1 MHRAKNFATVGLTL
15 GFVCL
20 CGVLS
25 LRGQESRAP
34 SDGGQAAQ
42 QSESKHQAQPEQ
54 GRQNQQAPQMQQPT
68 IKSDVRIVLVDV
80 VVTGAKGQPAGGLKK
95 EDFQVSEDGKA
106 QTVSFFEEH
115 TDGKVTPVALPEMP
129 PGVYT
134 NYPTVKTT
142 DSVNVL
148 LLDSLNTQAI
158 DQSYVRPQMEKYME
172 AAIAS
177 PHGAR
182 LAIFTL
188 GQQLRMIRGFTADSA
203 KSLEAMK
210 DPNSHTEAKFE
221 PQVASP
227 LRKEREAA
235 LCGQKAPIAI
245 EACKGYVAGLSVDRA
260 ADRIGMTLQ
269 AFQALARYLAPIP
282 GRKNIMWVAG
292 SFPIH
297 FFPDTGRRGEF
308 KSPYPNEVRQTA
320 ELLTADQ
327 VAVYPI
333 SATGVGGESYLQ
345 ATNGDPNANR
355 TGKAVADDEADRSFN
370 QIGMELLARDT
381 GGHAF
386 YNTNGLSEAMEQA
399 VEEGSH
405 FYSLAYVPSNSKMDG
420 KFRKIDLK
428 VSGGDYRLAYR
439 RGYYAENAK
448 FLVADAD
455 RKRSDALL
463 PLMGL
468 GMPDFA
474 QVLYKLKVAPVA
486 DAGGVKESKE
496 PSARYALDFAIT
508 PTDLHLAMGPDGK
521 RRGNIEFMA
530 AAFDA
535 DGNALKMERKKSEI
549 VLEPQMY
556 AEVMRVGLQ
565 MHREIDVPENA
576 AYLRTGIM
584 DLETGKMGSLTIEMR
599 SKEAKK

>member
-1 MHRAKNFATVGLTL
+1 MAL
-15 GFVCL
+15 GNWRSKHHLKWVAASGIAL
-20 CGVLS
+20 GVVWLAGGVIV
-25 LRGQESRAP
+25 LRGQDAAEAK
-34 SDGGQAAQ
+34 GGSQSGQPEELGEQAA
-42 QSESKHQAQPEQ
+42 
-54 GRQNQQAPQMQQPT
+54 

-80 VVTGAKGQPAGGLKK
+80 VVTGAKGQTAARLKK

-115 TDGKVTPVALPEMP
+115 TDGKVTPVKLPEMP
-129 PGVYT
+129 PDVFT

-158 DQSYVRPQMEKYME
+158 DQTYVRPQMEKYME

-177 PHGAR
+177 PRGAR

-203 KSLEAMK
+203 KSLEAVE

-221 PQVASP
+221 PQMATP
-227 LRKEREAA
+227 LRKDAEATG
-235 LCGQKAPIAI
+235 CGAKAPMGVQ
-245 EACKGYVAGLSVDRA
+245 ACKEYMSQLNAERAGDRV
-260 ADRIGMTLQ
+260 GMTLQ

-282 GRKNIMWVAG
+282 GRKNILWVAG

-297 FFPDTGRRGEF
+297 FFPDTGRRGRF
-308 KSPYPNEVRQTA
+308 SSPYPNEVRQTA

-333 SATGVGGESYLQ
+333 GATGVGGESYLEANQ
-345 ATNGDPNANR
+345 GDPASNK
-355 TGKAVADDEADRSFN
+355 TGKAVEDVEADRAFN
-370 QIGMELLARDT
+370 QIAMEMLARDT

-420 KFRKIDLK
+420 KYRKIDLK
-428 VSGGDYRLAYR
+428 VAGEYKLAYR

-448 FLVADAD
+448 FPMTAAGQ
-455 RKRSDALL
+455 KKNDALV
-463 PLMGL
+463 PLMGF

-474 QVLYKLKVAPVA
+474 QVLYKVRVAPLTDSNGA
-486 DAGGVKESKE
+486 SGVKELGV
-496 PSARYALDFAIT
+496 PSVRYALDFAIT
-508 PTDLHLAMGPDGK
+508 PSDLHLEIGPDGK
-521 RRGNIEFMA
+521 RRGNIEVMLVA
-530 AAFDA
+530 YDA
-535 DGNALKMERKKSEI
+535 DGGVANVFRKKSEI
-549 VLEPQMY
+549 VLDPQMY

-576 AYLRTGIM
+576 AYLRTGLM
-584 DLETGKMGSLTIEMR
+584 DLDSGKLGSLTVEIR
-599 SKEAKK
+599 SKEAMK

>member
-1 MHRAKNFATVGLTL
+1 MALRTCDLNKRSKSLSAGGLVL
-15 GFVCL
+15 ALVCL
-20 CGVLS
+20 SAGGAG
-25 LRGQESRAP
+25 LRGQNANGVSATSGRGE
-34 SDGGQAAQ
+34 AAQ
-42 QSESKHQAQPEQ
+42 P
-54 GRQNQQAPQMQQPT
+54 GQQPA

-80 VVTGAKGQPAGGLKK
+80 VVTGAKGETASGLKK
-95 EDFQVSEDGKA
+95 EDFQISEDGKPQA
-106 QTVSFFEEH
+106 VSFFEEH

-129 PGVYT
+129 ADVFT

-177 PHGAR
+177 PNGAR

-188 GQQLRMIRGFTADSA
+188 GQRLQMIRGFTADAS
-203 KSLEAMK
+203 KSLEAIE
-210 DPNSHTEAKFE
+210 DPRSHTEAKFE
-221 PQVASP
+221 RQMATPFHKGS
-227 LRKEREAA
+227 EAL
-235 LCGQKAPIAI
+235 LCGQKASAAI
-245 EACKGYVAGLSVDRA
+245 DACKAYLAQLNVDRA
-260 ADRIGMTLQ
+260 VDRIQMTLQ

-308 KSPYPNEVRQTA
+308 ANPYPSAVRQTA

-333 SATGVGGESYLQ
+333 GAKALEVESYLQ
-345 ATNGDPNANR
+345 GNADPSANKA
-355 TGKAVADDEADRSFN
+355 GKAVEADEANRSFN
-370 QIGMELLARDT
+370 QIAMESLARDT

-405 FYSLAYVPSNSKMDG
+405 FYSLAYVPSNSRMDG
-420 KFRKIDLK
+420 KYRKIELK
-428 VSGGDYRLAYR
+428 VSGEYKLAYR
-439 RGYYAENAK
+439 HGYYAENAK
-448 FLVADAD
+448 FPVAEAGQ
-455 RKRSDALL
+455 KKNDALV
-463 PLMGL
+463 PLMGF

-474 QVLYKLKVAPVA
+474 QVLYKVRVAPLTA
-486 DAGGVKESKE
+486 DAATGVKELKASMV
-496 PSARYALDFAIT
+496 RYGLDFAIM
-508 PTDLHLAMGPDGK
+508 PTDLHLELGPDGI
-521 RRGNIEFMA
+521 RRGNIEVMLVA
-530 AAFDA
+530 YDV
-535 DGNALKMERKKSEI
+535 DGGIVNVFRKKSEVI
-549 VLEPQMY
+549 LNPKMY

-565 MHREIDVPENA
+565 MHREMDVPENA
-576 AYLRTGIM
+576 AYLRTGLM
-584 DLETGKMGSLTIEMR
+584 DLDTGKLGSLTVEMR
-599 SKEAKK
+599 SKVATK

>member
-1 MHRAKNFATVGLTL
+1 MGLGNGRSNCRAKYLLAGGIAL
-15 GFVCL
+15 GVVCL
-20 CGVLS
+20 SSGVLA
-25 LRGQESRAP
+25 LRGQDSNSAA
-34 SDGGQAAQ
+34 GVAQGAQQGQQAA
-42 QSESKHQAQPEQ
+42 
-54 GRQNQQAPQMQQPT
+54 
-68 IKSDVRIVLVDV
+68 IKADVRIVLVDV
-80 VVTGAKGQPAGGLKK
+80 VVTGAKGAPAAGLKK
-95 EDFQVSEDGKA
+95 EDFQVSEDGKE

-115 TDGKVTPVALPEMP
+115 RDGKVTPVALPAMP
-129 PGVYT
+129 PDVFT

-158 DQSYVRPQMEKYME
+158 DQVYVRQQMEKYME

-203 KSLEAMK
+203 KSLEAMD

-221 PQVASP
+221 RQMASP
-227 LRKEREAA
+227 LRKGAELTACERIRSPA
-235 LCGQKAPIAI
+235 GQD
-245 EACKGYVAGLSVDRA
+245 ACRA
-260 ADRIGMTLQ
+260 FMAEQNGERNADRVAMTLQ

-282 GRKNIMWVAG
+282 GRKNIMWIAG
-292 SFPIH
+292 SFPVH
-297 FFPDTGRRGEF
+297 FFPDTGKRGQF
-308 KSPYPNEVRQTA
+308 ANPYPSELRQTA

-333 SATGVGGESYLQ
+333 GAQGLTGESYLEGS
-345 ATNGDPNANR
+345 ADPNENKA
-355 TGKAVADDEADRSFN
+355 GKVVTADESDRAFN
-370 QIGMELLARDT
+370 QIAMELLARDT

-420 KFRKIDLK
+420 RFRKIDLK
-428 VSGGDYRLAYR
+428 VSGDYKLAYR

-448 FLVADAD
+448 FPVAEAE
-455 RKRSDALL
+455 RKKSDALM

-474 QVLYKLKVAPVA
+474 QVLYKVKVAPAA
-486 DAGGVKESKE
+486 DAGAVRELKE
-496 PSARYALDFAIT
+496 PAVRYGLDFAIT
-508 PTDLHLAMGPDGK
+508 PTDLHLEVGADGK

-530 AAFDA
+530 VAFDA
-535 DGNALKMERKKSEI
+535 DGNAVKMERKKSEI

-565 MHREIDVPENA
+565 MHREMEVPEGA

-584 DLETGKMGSLTIEMR
+584 DLETGKMGSLTVEIQR
-599 SKEAKK
+599 KEATK

>member
-1 MHRAKNFATVGLTL
+1 MALGNWRSDYRSKYLAMGGFAL
-15 GFVCL
+15 GVVCL
-20 CGVLS
+20 LGGALA
-25 LRGQESRAP
+25 LRGQDASAAG
-34 SDGGQAAQ
+34 GGQRAGQ
-42 QSESKHQAQPEQ
+42 ERDGSKEQP
-54 GRQNQQAPQMQQPT
+54 QQPA
-68 IKSDVRIVLVDV
+68 IKADVRIVLVDV
-80 VVTGAKGQPAGGLKK
+80 VVTGAKGTTASGLKK

-106 QTVSFFEEH
+106 QVVSFFEEH
-115 TDGKVTPVALPEMP
+115 AGGRVTPVVLPAMP
-129 PGVYT
+129 ADVFT

-158 DQSYVRPQMEKYME
+158 DQSYVRPQMEKYLE

-177 PHGAR
+177 PNGAR

-188 GQQLRMIRGFTADSA
+188 GQRLQMIRGFTADAA
-203 KSLEAMK
+203 KSLEAIE
-210 DPNSHTEAKFE
+210 DPKSHTEAKFQ
-221 PQVASP
+221 PQMATP
-227 LRKEREAA
+227 FRKDREAT
-235 LCGQKAPIAI
+235 LCGQKAPMAI
-245 EACKGYVAGLSVDRA
+245 EACKAYVGQLSVDRA

-292 SFPIH
+292 SFPVH
-297 FFPDTGRRGEF
+297 FFPDTGKRGEF
-308 KSPYPNEVRQTA
+308 KNPYPNEVRQTA

-345 ATNGDPNANR
+345 ATNGDPSANL
-355 TGKAVADDEADRSFN
+355 TGKAVEDDEADRSFN
-370 QIGMELLARDT
+370 QIAMESLARDT

-386 YNTNGLSEAMEQA
+386 YNTNGLSEAMAQA
-399 VEEGSH
+399 VDEGSH

-428 VSGGDYRLAYR
+428 VTGGDYKLAYR

-448 FLVADAD
+448 FSVTEAE
-455 RKRSDALL
+455 RKKSDALM

-474 QVLYKLKVAPVA
+474 QVLYKVRLSMIFCL
-486 DAGGVKESKE
+486 DCEVKAND
-496 PSARYALDFAIT
+496 PTRYAMDFAIT
-508 PTDLHLAMGPDGK
+508 PSDLHLEAGADGK
-521 RRGNIEFMA
+521 RRGSVEFMA

-535 DGNALKMERKKSEI
+535 DGNTLKMERKKSEI

-556 AEVMRVGLQ
+556 AEVMRIGLQ
-565 MHREIDVPENA
+565 MHREIEVPVNA

-584 DLETGKMGSLTIEMR
+584 DLETGKMGSLTVDVR
-599 SKEAKK
+599 GKEAKKE

>member
-1 MHRAKNFATVGLTL
+1 MAA
-15 GFVCL
+15 VCW
-20 CGVLS
+20 GGART
-25 LRGQESRAP
+25 LRGQEPNSTSATHG
-34 SDGGQAAQ
+34 DAQAA
-42 QSESKHQAQPEQ
+42 A
-54 GRQNQQAPQMQQPT
+54 QMQQPA

-80 VVTGAKGQPAGGLKK
+80 VVTEAKGQPAGGLKK
-95 EDFQVSEDGKA
+95 EDFQISEDGKA

-115 TDGKVTPVALPEMP
+115 TDGKVTPVKLPDMP
-129 PGVYT
+129 PDVFT

-158 DQSYVRPQMEKYME
+158 DQVYVRPQMEKYME

-203 KSLEAMK
+203 KSLDAME

-221 PQVASP
+221 RQMASP
-227 LRKEREAA
+227 YRKAHEAD
-235 LCGQKAPIAI
+235 LCGQKAPMAI
-245 EACKGYVAGLSVDRA
+245 EACKAYVGQLSVDRA

-282 GRKNIMWVAG
+282 GRKNVMWVAG
-292 SFPIH
+292 SFPVH
-297 FFPDTGRRGEF
+297 FFPDTGKRGEF
-308 KSPYPNEVRQTA
+308 KNPYPNEVRQTA

-333 SATGVGGESYLQ
+333 GAKALEVESYLQ
-345 ATNGDPNANR
+345 GGADPSANR
-355 TGKAVADDEADRSFN
+355 AGKAVEADESHRAFN
-370 QIGMELLARDT
+370 QIAMESLARDT

-405 FYSLAYVPSNSKMDG
+405 FYSLAYVPSNSKLDG
-420 KFRKIDLK
+420 RYRRIDLK
-428 VSGGDYRLAYR
+428 VTGDYKLAYR
-439 RGYYAENAK
+439 RGYYAEHAK
-448 FLVADAD
+448 FPVAEAGLKKNDAIV
-455 RKRSDALL
+455 
-463 PLMGL
+463 PLMGF

-474 QVLYKLKVAPVA
+474 QVLYKVRVAPVA
-486 DAGGVKESKE
+486 AEATGSVKELKA
-496 PSARYALDFAIT
+496 PTRRYGLDFAIT
-508 PTDLHLAMGPDGK
+508 PADLHLELGPDGI
-521 RRGNIEFMA
+521 RRGNIEVMLVA
-530 AAFDA
+530 YDA
-535 DGNALKMERKKSEI
+535 DGGIANVFRKKSEI
-549 VLEPQMY
+549 VLNPQMY
-556 AEVMRVGLQ
+556 AEVTRIGLQ

-576 AYLRTGIM
+576 AYLRTGLM
-584 DLETGKMGSLTIEMR
+584 DLDTGKLGSLTVDMR
-599 SKEAKK
+599 SNQARK

>member
-1 MHRAKNFATVGLTL
+1 MVTL
-15 GFVCL
+15 ALALVCWGGAL
-20 CGVLS
+20 A
-25 LRGQESRAP
+25 LRGQDSNAESAARGDA
-34 SDGGQAAQ
+34 QAAVQ
-42 QSESKHQAQPEQ
+42 
-54 GRQNQQAPQMQQPT
+54 RQQPT

-80 VVTGAKGQPAGGLKK
+80 VVTGAKGQTTGGLKK
-95 EDFQVSEDGKA
+95 EDFQLSEDGKA
-106 QTVSFFEEH
+106 QKVSFFEEH
-115 TDGKVTPVALPEMP
+115 TDGQVTPVALPAMP
-129 PGVYT
+129 PDVFT

-177 PHGAR
+177 PNGAR

-188 GQQLRMIRGFTADSA
+188 GQQLQMVRGFTADASKA
-203 KSLEAMK
+203 LEAME
-210 DPNSHTEAKFE
+210 DPKSHTEAKFE
-221 PQVASP
+221 PQLATP
-227 LRKEREAA
+227 FRKSREAK
-235 LCGQKAPIAI
+235 LCAGELRAPVGI
-245 EACKGYVAGLSVDRA
+245 EACKAYLGQLNGDRA

-292 SFPIH
+292 SFPVH
-297 FFPDTGRRGEF
+297 FFPDTGKRGEF
-308 KSPYPNEVRQTA
+308 KNPYPNEVRQTA

-355 TGKAVADDEADRSFN
+355 TGKAVEDDEADRSFN

-386 YNTNGLSEAMEQA
+386 YNTNGLSEALEQA

-420 KFRKIDLK
+420 KFRKIELK
-428 VSGGDYRLAYR
+428 VAGDYKVAYR

-448 FLVADAD
+448 FPVTEAGQ
-455 RKRSDALL
+455 KKNDALL
-463 PLMGL
+463 PLMGF

-474 QVLYKLKVAPVA
+474 QVLYKVRVAPVA
-486 DAGGVKESKE
+486 VDAAGGVKELKA
-496 PSARYALDFAIT
+496 PTMRRYGLDFAIT
-508 PTDLHLAMGPDGK
+508 PADLHLELGPDGI
-521 RRGNIEFMA
+521 RRGNIEVMLVA
-530 AAFDA
+530 YDA
-535 DGNALKMERKKSEI
+535 DGAIVGVFRKKSEI
-549 VLEPQMY
+549 VLNPQMY
-556 AEVMRVGLQ
+556 AEVMRIGLQ
-565 MHREIDVPENA
+565 MHREMDVPVNA
-576 AYLRTGIM
+576 AYLRTGLM
-584 DLETGKMGSLTIEMR
+584 DLDTGKLGSLTVEMG
-599 SKEAKK
+599 SKAAKK

>member
-1 MHRAKNFATVGLTL
+1 VLAL
-15 GFVCL
+15 VCL
-20 CGVLS
+20 SAGVAE
-25 LRGQESRAP
+25 LRGQNANGVRATSR
-34 SDGGQAAQ
+34 SVEAAQ
-42 QSESKHQAQPEQ
+42 Q
-54 GRQNQQAPQMQQPT
+54 GQQPA

-80 VVTGAKGQPAGGLKK
+80 VVRGAKGQTASGLKK

-106 QTVSFFEEH
+106 QRVSFFEEH
-115 TDGKVTPVALPEMP
+115 TDGKVTPVALPAMP
-129 PGVYT
+129 AGVFT
-134 NYPTVKTT
+134 NYPTLKTT

-158 DQSYVRPQMEKYME
+158 DQSYVRQQMQKYME

-203 KSLEAMK
+203 KSLEAMD

-221 PQVASP
+221 PQMASP
-227 LRKEREAA
+227 LRKSAEAA
-235 LCGQKAPIAI
+235 GCGAKAPIGI
-245 EACKGYVAGLSVDRA
+245 QACKEYLGQLNAERAGDRV
-260 ADRIGMTLQ
+260 GMTLQ

-297 FFPDTGRRGEF
+297 FFPETGRRGQF
-308 KSPYPNEVRQTA
+308 TSPYPNEVRQTA

-333 SATGVGGESYLQ
+333 GATGVGGESYL
-345 ATNGDPNANR
+345 NGNSDPSANR
-355 TGKAVADDEADRSFN
+355 TGKAVEGDEADRAFN
-370 QIGMELLARDT
+370 QIAMEMLARDT

-405 FYSLAYVPSNSKMDG
+405 FYSLAYVPSDSKMDG
-420 KFRKIDLK
+420 RFRKIDLK
-428 VSGGDYRLAYR
+428 VSGGDYKLAYR

-448 FLVADAD
+448 FPVTEAAQ
-455 RKRSDALL
+455 KKSDALI

-474 QVLYKLKVAPVA
+474 QVLYKVKVTPAT
-486 DAGGVKESKE
+486 DAGGVKELKE
-496 PSARYALDFAIT
+496 PAVRYALDFAIT
-508 PTDLHLAMGPDGK
+508 PTDVHLEVGADGK

-535 DGNALKMERKKSEI
+535 DGNAVRMERKKSEI
-549 VLEPQMY
+549 VLDPQTY
-556 AEVMRVGLQ
+556 AEVIRIGLQ
-565 MHREIDVPENA
+565 MHREIDVPSNA

-584 DLETGKMGSLTIEMR
+584 DLETGKIGSLTVELGR
-599 SKEAKK
+599 KETAK

>member
-1 MHRAKNFATVGLTL
+1 MALGNWRSNYRSGNLAKGAFAL
-15 GFVCL
+15 GVVCL
-20 CGVLS
+20 LGGVLG
-25 LRGQESRAP
+25 LRGQDANATGSA
-34 SDGGQAAQ
+34 GQQ
-42 QSESKHQAQPEQ
+42 TQLP
-54 GRQNQQAPQMQQPT
+54 GQQPA

-80 VVTGAKGQPAGGLKK
+80 VVTGAKGQTASGLKK
-95 EDFQVSEDGKA
+95 EDFLLSEDGKQQA
-106 QTVSFFEEH
+106 VSFFEEH
-115 TDGKVTPVALPEMP
+115 TDGKVTPVALPAMP
-129 PGVYT
+129 AGVFT

-158 DQSYVRPQMEKYME
+158 DQSYVRQQMEKYME

-203 KSLEAMK
+203 KSLEAMD

-221 PQVASP
+221 TQMASP
-227 LRKEREAA
+227 LRKSAEAGG
-235 LCGQKAPIAI
+235 CGAKAPIGI
-245 EACKGYVAGLSVDRA
+245 QACKEYLGQLNAERAGDRV
-260 ADRIGMTLQ
+260 GMTLQ

-297 FFPDTGRRGEF
+297 FFPDTGRRGQF
-308 KSPYPNEVRQTA
+308 TSPYPNEVRQTA

-333 SATGVGGESYLQ
+333 GATGVGGESYL
-345 ATNGDPNANR
+345 NGNSDPSANR
-355 TGKAVADDEADRSFN
+355 TGKAVEDDEADQSFN
-370 QIGMELLARDT
+370 QIAMEMLARDT

-405 FYSLAYVPSNSKMDG
+405 FYSLAYVPSDSRMDG

-428 VSGGDYRLAYR
+428 VAGDYKLAYR

-448 FLVADAD
+448 FPVTEAAQ
-455 RKRSDALL
+455 KKSDALL
-463 PLMGL
+463 PLMGF

-474 QVLYKLKVAPVA
+474 QILFKVQMSTRITL
-486 DAGGVKESKE
+486 DGQGE
-496 PSARYALDFAIT
+496 PGITPKNLLDLAIT
-508 PTDLHLAMGPDGK
+508 PGDLHLEVGPDGK
-521 RRGNIEFMA
+521 RRGSIEFIA
-530 AAFDA
+530 VAYDA
-535 DGNALKMERKKSEI
+535 DGKPLKSSRKKSSI

-556 AEVMRVGLQ
+556 AEVTRTGLQ
-565 MHREIDVPENA
+565 MHREIGVAEGE
-576 AYLRTGIM
+576 AYLRIGVM
-584 DLETGKMGSLTIEMR
+584 DLDTGKIGSLTIEVGR
-599 SKEAKK
+599 KEAAK